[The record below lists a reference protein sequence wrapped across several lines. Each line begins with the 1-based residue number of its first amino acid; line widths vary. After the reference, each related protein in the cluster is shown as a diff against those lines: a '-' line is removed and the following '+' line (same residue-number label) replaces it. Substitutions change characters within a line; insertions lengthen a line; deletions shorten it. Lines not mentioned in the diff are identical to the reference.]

1 MAKTISDLSIVNQAT
16 HKVTPVKTIQ
26 GDVTAGELLS
36 AYARQIGLPDNTRGK
51 LVRKLTQV
59 ELQSNQTLEG
69 AGIEDGDA
77 LIAYIDMVPGNK
89 GCL

>member
-1 MAKTISDLSIVNQAT
+1 MAKTIHNLSIVNQAT
-16 HKVTPVKTIQ
+16 NKVTPVKSIR
-26 GDVTAGELLS
+26 GDVTAGELLA

-69 AGIEDGDA
+69 AGIEDGET
-77 LIAYIDMVPGNK
+77 LIAYIDMVPGER
-89 GCL
+89 GV